1 MARPRQEAT
10 ANGGRDER
18 AQERRMNWTQEP
30 DPQRLALLDRLVRAN
45 RALWERF
52 SLEAQHAR
60 VTALRDALNAG
71 CGIEQVASALGVH
84 VSEVDVAAWT
94 GTHDPLMNH
103 A

>member
-1 MARPRQEAT
+1 MARPRQEAA

-30 DPQRLALLDRLVRAN
+30 DPRRLALLDRLVRAN

-60 VTALRDALNAG
+60 VVALREALNAG

-94 GTHDPLMNH
+94 GTPDPLMNH